1 MDSKFTNEKDLMFLY
16 NCSNDNLKLLVD
28 ILAYDKNGEARWTE
42 ELTTNDDF
50 KKSYPNNIKAIL
62 PLVINVLYF
71 SQIKRLYLQ
80 NMNKAKPSRG
90 LKLMTYNVI
99 RKNKWSYP

>member
-28 ILAYDKNGEARWTE
+28 ILAYDKDGDARWTE

-50 KKSYPNNIKAIL
+50 KKSYPNNIRVIL
-62 PLVINVLYF
+62 PLVINE
-71 SQIKRLYLQ
+71 LQ
-80 NMNKAKPSRG
+80 CFGGILVGFVSHRIDIFLSLDMSSS
-90 LKLMTYNVI
+90 I
-99 RKNKWSYP
+99 S